1 MKKLLLTLTL
11 LLTLGFAASAADY
24 SDELTAA
31 NFSGMSYTASKTYTG
46 DASGATYLA
55 QAYSNSG
62 FQMRTSKAGTGIK
75 NTTTL
80 EGYTIESVEI
90 TFSRAGGGVNIYAAD
105 AAIDL
110 KSLPSSATST
120 ATATA
125 TVEVNAPYFAITPT
139 NDTYCVVSKV
149 VVNWVSTSATPACAT
164 PSFSVEDGV
173 ELFAGQTISVNKG
186 NATTCELLVNGEPVE
201 GLEYTI
207 PEDAEIGSEITLTAN
222 STLEGGDPAEA
233 TASIK
238 VKVVE
243 VPLVAEFVFS
253 TFGWGNQQQ
262 VSTVNM
268 GVVMLSFD
276 QKSNQNP
283 PKYFT
288 NGNDVRLYG
297 GGALT
302 ISVDKQYYITKIE
315 SVYNNTANA
324 LTPDC
329 GSFNSDF
336 TEWTNIAN
344 GEECKK
350 NSVTFTEAGT
360 SGNRS
365 WKSITVSYAKRAY
378 WVESSNIDIKH
389 GKVAGVLTI
398 DYTFEVANHNGNPLV
413 VKATIDGM
421 EVEFEEVEAPAAA
434 PARAAAENAV
444 ISGTLKAKHDE
455 LKGATNLNIN
465 VAASLDGEELYNE
478 NHSVNTTTGIEDV
491 TVEGNEAAEY
501 FNLQGIRVA
510 EPQAGQ
516 VYIVCR
522 GAKTTKEL
530 VK

>member
-1 MKKLLLTLTL
+1 
-11 LLTLGFAASAADY
+11 
-24 SDELTAA
+24 
-31 NFSGMSYTASKTYTG
+31 
-46 DASGATYLA
+46 
-55 QAYSNSG
+55 
-62 FQMRTSKAGTGIK
+62 
-75 NTTTL
+75 
-80 EGYTIESVEI
+80 
-90 TFSRAGGGVNIYAAD
+90 
-105 AAIDL
+105 
-110 KSLPSSATST
+110 
-120 ATATA
+120 
-125 TVEVNAPYFAITPT
+125 
-139 NDTYCVVSKV
+139 
-149 VVNWVSTSATPACAT
+149 
-164 PSFSVEDGV
+164 
-173 ELFAGQTISVNKG
+173 
-186 NATTCELLVNGEPVE
+186 
-201 GLEYTI
+201 
-207 PEDAEIGSEITLTAN
+207 
-222 STLEGGDPAEA
+222 
-233 TASIK
+233 
-238 VKVVE
+238 
-243 VPLVAEFVFS
+243 
-253 TFGWGNQQQ
+253 
-262 VSTVNM
+262 
-268 GVVMLSFD
+268 MLSFD

-336 TEWTNIAN
+336 TEGPNIAN

-501 FNLQGIRVA
+501 FNLQGTAWPSPRPARCTSCAVA
-510 EPQAGQ
+510 P
-516 VYIVCR
+516 R
-522 GAKTTKEL
+522 PPRNL
-530 VK
+530 

>member
-24 SDELTAA
+24 SDELTYN
-31 NFSGMSYTASKTYTG
+31 NFSNMSYTVSDTYSA
-46 DASGATYLA
+46 ASGATYLA

-75 NTTTL
+75 NTTTID
-80 EGYTIESVEI
+80 GYTIESVEI
-90 TFSRAGGGVNIYAAD
+90 TFSTTGGGVNVYAAD
-105 AAIDL
+105 SEVNL
-110 KSLPSSATST
+110 KSLPSTTTNTTTANATIKI
-120 ATATA
+120 
-125 TVEVNAPYFAITPT
+125 NAPYFAITPT
-139 NDTYCVVSKV
+139 NNTLCVVSKV

-164 PSFSVEDGV
+164 PKFSVEDGTDI
-173 ELFAGQTISVNKG
+173 FAGQTITVDKG
-186 NATTCELLVNGEPVE
+186 NATTCELLVNNERVD

-222 STLEGGDPAEA
+222 STLEGGDPATA

-253 TFGWGNQQQ
+253 TFGWSNQQQ
-262 VSTVNM
+262 ISTVSM
-268 GVVMLSFD
+268 GVVTLSFD
-276 QKSNQNP
+276 QKNNQNP

-288 NGNDVRLYG
+288 KGNDVRLYG

-315 SVYNNTANA
+315 SVYNNTNNA

-365 WKSITVSYAKRAY
+365 WKSIKVSYAKRAY
-378 WVESSNIDIKH
+378 WVENSSIDIKH

-398 DYTFEVANHNGNPLV
+398 DYTFEIANHNGSPLV
-413 VKATIDGM
+413 VKAKIDGID
-421 EVEFEEVEAPAAA
+421 VEFEEVESPAAA

-444 ISGTLKAKHDE
+444 ISGTLKAAHTA
-455 LKGATNLNIN
+455 LKGATGLNIN

-478 NHSVNTTTGIEDV
+478 NHRVNTTTGIEDV

-516 VYIVCR
+516 VYIVRR